1 MHANRRWWALAA
13 IALGSF
19 MTFLDNNI
27 VNVAL
32 PTIQRDLGLSISGL
46 EWVVSGY
53 ILAFGGLML
62 VGGRLADVYGRRRVF
77 LVGLAV
83 FTVASLSAG
92 LADDPAMLITSR
104 AVQGLGAAIL
114 SPAALA
120 LLPAI
125 FRDPKERGVAVGVWG
140 AAAALGLA
148 IGPPAGGLIS
158 EYWDW
163 GWIFLIN
170 VPIGLITYVLGRA
183 TLDESVRT
191 RRRLDLPG
199 LVTSGL
205 VLLGVVYGLIEGNR
219 EGWTSPVIVGA
230 FVVAGIAAVAFVV
243 TESRSTHPMIDLAL
257 FRNRVFTGGVL
268 ATGLW
273 AFGVFGVYF
282 FAAIYLQNG
291 LGFSPVKAGLAFLP
305 LALLTAIVAT
315 VAPGLSN
322 RVGAHRA
329 VAVGLGLMALSVLGL
344 TTVGEGGTLGQ
355 LMPWLLAYGIGAGL
369 LVPVTD
375 VVVAVMP
382 AEQEGVASG
391 MLNVSREVV
400 GLLGIVVL
408 GAIVNGREAAATAEG
423 EPPVTAFIGAYQF
436 ALVIAAAVMAVGV
449 PVALTML
456 RGATRPPVEPPAPE
470 KTLVAAA
477 D

>member
-1 MHANRRWWALAA
+1 MHTSRRWWALAA

-27 VNVAL
+27 VNVTL
-32 PTIQRDLGLSISGL
+32 PTIQRSLGLSISGL

-62 VGGRLADVYGRRRVF
+62 IGGRLADVYGRRRIF
-77 LVGLAV
+77 FVGLAI
-83 FTVASLSAG
+83 FTAASLSAG
-92 LADDPAMLITSR
+92 LSGDAGALIASR
-104 AVQGLGAAIL
+104 VAQGLGAAIL

-125 FRDPKERGVAVGVWG
+125 FRDPKERQVAVGIWG

-158 EYWDW
+158 EYWQW

-170 VPIGLITYVLGRA
+170 VPIGLITFALGRA
-183 TLDESVRT
+183 TLDESART
-191 RRRLDLPG
+191 PRRLDLPG
-199 LVTSGL
+199 LATSGL
-205 VLLGVVYGLIEGNR
+205 ALLGVVYGLIEGNH
-219 EGWTSPVIVGA
+219 EGWTSPVIIGA
-230 FVVAGIAAVAFVV
+230 LSVAGIAAIAFVV
-243 TESRSTHPMIDLAL
+243 IETRTAQPMIDLGL

-268 ATGLW
+268 ATGVW

-282 FAAIYLQNG
+282 FAAIYLQDG
-291 LGFSPVKAGLAFLP
+291 LGFSPVRAGLAFLP
-305 LALLTAIVAT
+305 LALLTAVVAT
-315 VAPGLSN
+315 VAPSLSA
-322 RVGAHRA
+322 RFGVHRA
-329 VAVGLGLMALSVLGL
+329 VAIGLGLMALSVLGL
-344 TTVGEGGTLGQ
+344 ATVGEGGTLAE
-355 LMPWLLAYGIGAGL
+355 LMPWMLIYGIGAGL

-382 AEQEGVASG
+382 PEREGVASG
-391 MLNVSREVV
+391 VLNVAREVI

-408 GAIVNGREAAATAEG
+408 GAILNAREAIAAGAG
-423 EPPVTAFIGAYQF
+423 QHPIAAFVGAYQF
-436 ALVIAAAVMAVGV
+436 TLVIGAAVIAIGV
-449 PVALTML
+449 PVAITTL
-456 RGATRPPVEPPAPE
+456 RGAHRPPVAPADPD
-470 KTLVAAA
+470 KVLVTAT